1 MMNPMNQL
9 LEPHDAMV
17 GYALR
22 IRQGMSSLAL
32 LAQADDETR
41 RAVLEVTQVR
51 GGCSWGAM
59 NGEFIMAQKKLNKLG
74 YIYIYIIFNYIY
86 ICVHIIYVSS
96 YT

>member
-1 MMNPMNQL
+1 MNQL

-22 IRQGMSSLAL
+22 IRQGMNSLAL

-51 GGCSWGAM
+51 GGCS
-59 NGEFIMAQKKLNKLG
+59 
-74 YIYIYIIFNYIY
+74 
-86 ICVHIIYVSS
+86 
-96 YT
+96 